1 MKKILI
7 HDYCGHP
14 FQFELTKKLAEKNI
28 LYHLYFKN
36 DYGPKASFQHNL
48 QNLEVCSVGDE
59 IKYNKKNF
67 VDRFFKDLKYGRE
80 IKKLI
85 EKIKPDIVISS
96 NCPTLSQIYVLKAC
110 EKKNI
115 KFYMW
120 VQDFYS
126 IAVDLLLNKKLGF
139 LSKIISYIFFYFEKK
154 QLKKANKIII
164 ISKEFV
170 DQINNWKINLNKVEY
185 IPNWGNLSH
194 IKKEKN
200 KNQLFIS
207 NNFLGKD
214 KFRLLY
220 TGTLALK
227 HDPNIFIHLAKKNPD
242 IEFVIAGIGT
252 GFDHLKSQINLS
264 ENIKLLGLQK
274 FELMNDILS
283 IADVC
288 FATLNNDASLF
299 SVPSKILNYLCAGKP
314 ILFYGSKK
322 NLASKII
329 LENQCGSVFEY
340 GEVDQLNNYLNN
352 LKYNRKL
359 LEKLSLNS
367 REYAEINFDI
377 NKVATKFEKIL

>member
-14 FQFELTKKLAEKNI
+14 FQFELTKKLAEKNM

-36 DYGPKASFQHNL
+36 DYGPKASFSHNL
-48 QNLEVCSVGDE
+48 KNLEVHSLGDE
-59 IKYNKKNF
+59 IRYNKKNF
-67 VDRFFKDLKYGRE
+67 IDRFFKDLKYGRE
-80 IKKLI
+80 AKKLI

-96 NCPTLSQIYVLKAC
+96 NCPTLSQIYFLEAC
-110 EKKNI
+110 KKKNI
-115 KFYMW
+115 KFFMW

-126 IAVDLLLNKKLGF
+126 IAVNLLLNKKLGF

-154 QLKKANKIII
+154 QLKDADKIII
-164 ISKEFV
+164 ISKEFIN
-170 DQINNWKINLNKVEY
+170 QINIWKINLNKVVY
-185 IPNWGNLSH
+185 IPNWGNLNQ

-200 KNQLFIS
+200 KNQLFIT
-207 NNFLGKD
+207 NNFLCKD

-227 HDPNIFIHLAKKNPD
+227 HDPDIFIDMAKKNPD
-242 IEFVIAGIGT
+242 IEFVIASIGT
-252 GFDHLKSQINLS
+252 GFDHLKSQKNLS
-264 ENIKLLGLQK
+264 DNIKLLGLQK

-283 IADVC
+283 TADVC

-329 LENQCGSVFEY
+329 LENQCGSVFEQ
-340 GEVDQLNNYLNN
+340 GEINQLNNYLNN
-352 LKYNRKL
+352 LKYNKKL

-367 REYAEINFDI
+367 RKYAETNFNI
-377 NKVATKFEKIL
+377 NKVALKFEKIL